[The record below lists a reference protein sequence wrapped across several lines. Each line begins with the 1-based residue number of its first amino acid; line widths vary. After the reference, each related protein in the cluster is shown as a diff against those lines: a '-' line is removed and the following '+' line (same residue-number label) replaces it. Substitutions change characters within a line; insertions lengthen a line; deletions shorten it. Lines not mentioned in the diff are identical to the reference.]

1 MAPIQ
6 PQVAMVAD
14 AIVSLNPKIT
24 PPIIET
30 PIPKIAIRIEITIII
45 LLN

>member
-1 MAPIQ
+1 MH
-6 PQVAMVAD
+6 PQVAIVAE
-14 AIVSLNPKIT
+14 AIASLNPKTT
-24 PPIIET
+24 PPIIEI